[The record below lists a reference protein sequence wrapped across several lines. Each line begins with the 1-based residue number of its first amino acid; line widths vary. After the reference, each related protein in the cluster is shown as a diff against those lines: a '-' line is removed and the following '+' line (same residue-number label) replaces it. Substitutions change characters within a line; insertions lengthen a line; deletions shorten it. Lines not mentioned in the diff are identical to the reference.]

1 MSQAARSENR
11 PSFPGTAFAGGGRGH
26 YGDIQSRRLYKILFY
41 LVIALIFYG
50 SLYPFDFDFSSLSYF
65 DASELLGGDRVVT
78 RRGDVLGNI
87 GLFVP
92 FGAIG
97 MLALGP
103 ARSTAARVVLLILAG
118 FFVAAAA
125 QVLQLF
131 LPSRDAALGDIL
143 WNLAGCALGAAVVAP
158 AAVRS
163 RLLVQVDT
171 ALPLFPLL
179 LLACWAVG
187 TLAPFV
193 PSIDLQAYKESVKPL
208 LVLPSILSVPFLR
221 GCVTWLALAWLV
233 DRHWPQWAAGLWLAC
248 AALATVLARIVIVQN
263 SISASE
269 ILGIVLALM
278 LWPVLRR
285 QHRAAAYLLAG
296 VVLLVVVA
304 SLEPF
309 DFQPVARSF
318 SWIPFS
324 GGLSGSML
332 VNIKAMATKA
342 FLLGA
347 VIYLMTVVGL
357 RLGVATALVF
367 LLSAVLEIAQIWIGS
382 HTPEITDP
390 LLALALGALMSAFG
404 GSAIARPQPAPQ
416 PAPAPPR
423 TASAAPASPP
433 ATLGHDTLYPARGAV
448 IAALLAC
455 LAATLTLNF
464 VLGLPQVPY
473 NVRELFGGE
482 DAWWRLFLFALA
494 GLSVGLGGA
503 LIGRVAARS
512 GRIFTVLPLGT
523 LLACLATYLLMVS
536 SVSAES
542 LWDITGSANTHWF
555 VMNRHMWG
563 DAGVWFYEAI
573 GSKALIQGVER
584 FVRFTALFGQA
595 TLWIAILSTVYFRLL
610 GAPRLDRRSSVKL
623 GLSTALFCVLAALPW
638 LVAFNLIAFK
648 FSSTDNLNELI
659 DGHGHILYWLL
670 ILLPANA
677 LVVLHAIRHPK
688 AGAVLAAVAVVAV
701 SLPLGWLLFKNGLS
715 PVVTKYGN
723 VFSGVDFLLG
733 PDREELLP
741 DAVLM
746 GRWFVLQ
753 VAAIAALTLGMQVVP
768 GPRGQNR

>member
-1 MSQAARSENR
+1 M
-11 PSFPGTAFAGGGRGH
+11 
-26 YGDIQSRRLYKILFY
+26 I
-41 LVIALIFYG
+41 IALIFYG
-50 SLYPFDFDFSSLSYF
+50 SLYPFDFDFSNLYYF

-92 FGAIG
+92 FGAVG

-143 WNLAGCALGAAVVAP
+143 WNLAGCALGVAAVAP

-163 RLLVQVDT
+163 RLLVQVDA

-208 LVLPSILSVPFLR
+208 FALPSVFSVPFLR
-221 GCVTWLALAWLV
+221 GCVTWLVLAWLV
-233 DRHWPQWAAGLWLAC
+233 DRHWSQWAAGLWLAC
-248 AALATVLARIVIVQN
+248 AALATVLARTVIVQN

-269 ILGIVLALM
+269 VLGIVLALM

-285 QHRAAAYLLAG
+285 QPRAAAYLLAG
-296 VVLLVVVA
+296 VALFMIVR
-304 SLEPF
+304 SLAPF

-332 VNIKAMATKA
+332 INVKAMAFKA
-342 FLLGA
+342 FLMGTL
-347 VIYLMTVVGL
+347 IYLMGVVGL
-357 RLGVATALVF
+357 RLSIATTLVF
-367 LLSAVLEIAQIWIGS
+367 LLAAVLEVAQLWIGS
-382 HTPEITDP
+382 HTPVITDP
-390 LLALALGALMSAFG
+390 LLALALGALMSAVG
-404 GSAIARPQPAPQ
+404 GTALARPQPAPRP
-416 PAPAPPR
+416 PAAPPR
-423 TASAAPASPP
+423 TAPAPPP
-433 ATLGHDTLYPARGAV
+433 ATPGQDTLYPARGAV
-448 IAALLAC
+448 IVALLAC
-455 LAATLTLNF
+455 LSATLTLNV

-482 DAWWRLFLFALA
+482 DAWWRLFLFSLA
-494 GLSVGLGGA
+494 GVSVGLGGA
-503 LIGRVAARS
+503 LVGRVAARS
-512 GRIFTVLPLGT
+512 GRVFTVLPLGT

-595 TLWIAILSTVYFRLL
+595 TLWIAILSAVYFRLL
-610 GAPRLDRRSSVKL
+610 GSPRLDRRSSVKL
-623 GLSTALFCVLAALPW
+623 GLSTALLCGLAALPL

-688 AGAVLAAVAVVAV
+688 AGPVLAAVGVVAV

-741 DAVLM
+741 DSVLM

-753 VAAIAALTLGMQVVP
+753 IAAIAALTLGMQVVP

>member
-11 PSFPGTAFAGGGRGH
+11 PSFPGTAFAGSGRGRF
-26 YGDIQSRRLYKILFY
+26 GDIHAKRLYKILFY
-41 LVIALIFYG
+41 LIIALIFYG
-50 SLYPFDFDFSSLSYF
+50 SLYPFDFDFSSVYYLDTSG
-65 DASELLGGDRVVT
+65 LLGGDRVVT

-92 FGAIG
+92 FGAVG
-97 MLALGP
+97 MLALGSG
-103 ARSTAARVVLLILAG
+103 RSTAARVVLLILAG

-163 RLLVQVDT
+163 RLLVQVGT

-208 LVLPSILSVPFLR
+208 FALPSILSVPFLR
-221 GCVTWLALAWLV
+221 GCVTWLVLAWLV
-233 DRHWPQWAAGLWLAC
+233 NRHWPQWAAGLWLAC

-278 LWPVLRR
+278 LWPALRR
-285 QHRAAAYLLAG
+285 QRRATAYLLAG

-309 DFQPVARSF
+309 DFQPVARAF

-347 VIYLMTVVGL
+347 LIYLMTVVGL
-357 RLGVATALVF
+357 RLGIATALAF
-367 LLSAVLEIAQIWIGS
+367 LLSTVLEAAQVRIGS

-404 GSAIARPQPAPQ
+404 GDAVTQPQ

-423 TASAAPASPP
+423 TAPPAPASPS
-433 ATLGHDTLYPARGAV
+433 ATPGHDTLRPARGAI

-455 LAATLTLNF
+455 LAATLTINV

-482 DAWWRLFLFALA
+482 DAWWRLFLFSLA
-494 GLSVGLGGA
+494 GLSIGVGGA

-512 GRIFTVLPLGT
+512 GRILTVLPLGT

-573 GSKALIQGVER
+573 GSKALIQAVER

-623 GLSTALFCVLAALPW
+623 GLSTALFCVLAALPL
-638 LVAFNLIAFK
+638 LVAFNLVAFK

-688 AGAVLAAVAVVAV
+688 AGAVLAAVVVVAV

-746 GRWFVLQ
+746 GRWFALQ